1 MLPRTWNSLFSASA
15 HRAPPPGSAT
25 QAGTSRPSPA
35 RRDQPRAAQV
45 PLVLL
50 PRHPADA
57 AALAPAADR
66 GSVDLPHRGPGRPP
80 LDEDVQQLIVRLAT
94 ENPHWG
100 YQRVKGELLRLGVY
114 VSATAIHTT
123 LRRHQL
129 GPTPRRTTTS
139 WRAFLRQQAAGIVAC
154 DFFTVDTVWLRRLYV
169 LFFIE
174 LDTRRV
180 HLRGDRLRYQI
191 LPGRYHRPDQ
201 PRPGR
206 RRLPARRDRRGR
218 TGHRP
223 GRLARRPRADGH
235 RRPRRVRPGPGAGT
249 DRRRHRQRPL
259 LPRRHLRRGVPRR
272 GSAAPARPHPGPL
285 NPDQRRRR
293 TVLRLPE
300 VRTPLPCR
308 HRRRRRPC
316 RRGPPLPPPLQHDP
330 AAPGAG
336 RPHSGAGL
344 HRTRWWPWPRVGL
357 TFESGCSQLRA
368 DHGDDLGDPEAPEV
382 WVLQRAGV
390 GHRALEGSGQAHPCI
405 SLNVVTESKKSGA
418 VVPEPSRPRIAHTG
432 VPESPRKKS
441 GRWCRI
447 GAEVFVEGV
456 SGRPRGAPQGEGNR
470 DHETDDHHAGL
481 RRWSGAGKRR
491 AG

>member
-129 GPTPRRTTTS
+129 GPAPRRTTTS

-180 HLRGDRLRYQI
+180 HLAGVTASPGAAWVTQQARNLLLMLAERGRPLRYLLRSEGARVLLTPVQAPRANACAERWVGTVRTECLDWLLI
-191 LPGRYHRPDQ
+191 LGRDHLQEVLRVYVQHYNQHRP
-201 PRPGR
+201 
-206 RRLPARRDRRGR
+206 
-218 TGHRP
+218 
-223 GRLARRPRADGH
+223 
-235 RRPRRVRPGPGAGT
+235 
-249 DRRRHRQRPL
+249 
-259 LPRRHLRRGVPRR
+259 
-272 GSAAPARPHPGPL
+272 
-285 NPDQRRRR
+285 
-293 TVLRLPE
+293 
-300 VRTPLPCR
+300 
-308 HRRRRRPC
+308 
-316 RRGPPLPPPLQHDP
+316 
-330 AAPGAG
+330 
-336 RPHSGAGL
+336 
-344 HRTRWWPWPRVGL
+344 
-357 TFESGCSQLRA
+357 
-368 DHGDDLGDPEAPEV
+368 
-382 WVLQRAGV
+382 
-390 GHRALEGSGQAHPCI
+390 HRAL
-405 SLNVVTESKKSGA
+405 SLRAPDPPAELTVAGNDQ
-418 VVPEPSRPRIAHTG
+418 P
-432 VPESPRKKS
+432 
-441 GRWCRI
+441 GRVRRHDLL
-447 GAEVFVEGV
+447 G
-456 SGRPRGAPQGEGNR
+456 
-470 DHETDDHHAGL
+470 GL
-481 RRWSGAGKRR
+481 LHQHRR
-491 AG
+491 AA